1 MHPELLSLSLFMLG
15 TSCSP
20 GPNNIVASYSGFNF
34 GVIKTFPHMLG
45 VIFGFTTVVC
55 VLNFGLINIFKI
67 YPLIQE
73 ILKISGSIFL
83 VYLAYKIAFSK
94 NVKENKKENPVKFIE
109 TFFFQ
114 FLNPKGVIVAIII
127 VSTYVESGNNFI
139 NYSFWVILVSFLC
152 ALISI
157 TFWTFVG
164 KFFRRFA
171 TNEKFIK
178 VFNYVMSSLLLACI
192 ATFYLWFWFIIKPK

>member
-34 GVIKTFPHMLG
+34 GVVKTFPHMLG
-45 VIFGFTTVVC
+45 VIFGFTSVVC
-55 VLNFGLINIFKI
+55 VLNFGLINIFKL

-94 NVKENKKENPVKFIE
+94 NIKENKKENPVKFLE

-127 VSTYVESGNNFI
+127 VSTYVESGSNFV
-139 NYSFWVILVSFLC
+139 NYSFWVILVSFIC

-178 VFNYVMSSLLLACI
+178 VFNYVMSSLLLSCI
-192 ATFYLWFWFIIKPK
+192 ATFYL

>member
-1 MHPELLSLSLFMLG
+1 MHPEILSLSLFMLG

-34 GVIKTFPHMLG
+34 GVAKTFPHMLG
-45 VIFGFTTVVC
+45 VIFGFTSVVS
-55 VLNFGLINIFKI
+55 VLNFGLINIFKL

-94 NVKENKKENPVKFIE
+94 NTKESKKENPVKFIE

-127 VSTYVESGNNFI
+127 VSTYVESGSNFV
-139 NYSFWVILVSFLC
+139 NYSFWVILVSFIT
-152 ALISI
+152 AFISI

-178 VFNYVMSSLLLACI
+178 IFNYVMASLLMACI
-192 ATFYLWFWFIIKPK
+192 GTFYL